1 MTFDTTLPA
10 CDPFRFNK
18 KSFAWIIKIT
28 VADQIKVLD
37 RKIKQNQTQ
46 YNLDKKPS
54 ALASAKTSALSSGIL
69 DKYQY
74 VTGEDLNYK
83 PCTADQAKFDY
94 SQLNIFFTK
103 GLKKGD
109 KKEGLLKRLKNT
121 DDKSEEQLKAIY
133 NKTDSIKAVTNF
145 VE

>member
-1 MTFDTTLPA
+1 M
-10 CDPFRFNK
+10 
-18 KSFAWIIKIT
+18 T
-28 VADQIKVLD
+28 VADQIKILD
-37 RKIKQNQTQ
+37 RKIKQNPAQ
-46 YNLDKKPS
+46 YDLDKKPS

-83 PCTADQAKFDY
+83 PCAIDQAKFDN
-94 SQLNIFFTK
+94 SQLNIFFSK
-103 GLKKGD
+103 GSKKGD
-109 KKEGLLKRLKNT
+109 KKEGLLKRLKNI

-145 VE
+145 AE